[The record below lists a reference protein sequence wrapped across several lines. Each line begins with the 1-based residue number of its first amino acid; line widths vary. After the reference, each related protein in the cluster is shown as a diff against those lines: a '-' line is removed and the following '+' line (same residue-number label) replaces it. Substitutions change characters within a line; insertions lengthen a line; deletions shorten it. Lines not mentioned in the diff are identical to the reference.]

1 MASDDRNAAAKPRPG
16 GGSQEMEIHEATS
29 DFDRTGPGGYRP
41 IENYG
46 IIGDLHTTAL
56 VGMDGSIDWLC
67 LPHHDSSSVFAAILD
82 DAKGGRFKISP
93 MGGGATT
100 KQLYWPDT
108 NVLVTRFFTPDGV
121 GEVTD
126 YMPIGA
132 SAGGRHRIIRR
143 VEVVR
148 GAMTFR
154 MECTPAFDYA
164 RREHETRIV
173 PGGVTFASSDLS
185 LGLASFIPLQQEG
198 DGAFAEF
205 TLREEQ
211 STVFVLREIEA
222 GEYCGVCLST
232 TEEEEIFM
240 QTVEY
245 WRRWLS
251 KCTYTG
257 RWREMVHRSALT
269 LKLLTFEPT
278 GAIVAAP
285 TMGLPEG
292 IGGERNWDY
301 RYTWIR
307 DAAFTL
313 YGLLRIGFTEE
324 AKGFI
329 NWLGSRCQRSKPDGS
344 LQLMYGIDGRQDL
357 REETLDHLDGYR
369 GSRPVRL
376 GNGAYDQLQLDIYG
390 ELMDAV
396 YLYNKHGSPISYD
409 LWTHLR
415 VLINWVCDNWQNEDE
430 GIWETRS
437 GRRNFVYSRL
447 MCWVAI
453 DRGLRLADKRSF
465 PADRDKWLKVRDE
478 IYEEIMEKGWSPER
492 EAFVQSYGDDT
503 LDASNLIMPLVFFLS
518 PSDPRMLK
526 TLDAINRPPKDGGLV
541 SNSLVYRYDVKK
553 SADGLTGEEGTF
565 SLCTFWLVEALT
577 RAGRLEESRLIF
589 EHMLGYANH
598 LGLYAEEIGHH
609 GEALGNFPQ
618 AFTHLTL
625 ISAAYN
631 LDRALGS
638 TG

>member
-1 MASDDRNAAAKPRPG
+1 
-16 GGSQEMEIHEATS
+16 
-29 DFDRTGPGGYRP
+29 
-41 IENYG
+41 
-46 IIGDLHTTAL
+46 
-56 VGMDGSIDWLC
+56 
-67 LPHHDSSSVFAAILD
+67 
-82 DAKGGRFKISP
+82 
-93 MGGGATT
+93 
-100 KQLYWPDT
+100 DT

-121 GEVTD
+121 GEITD

-132 SAGGRHRIIRR
+132 QESGHKRHQIVRR

-148 GAMTFR
+148 GTMTFR
-154 MECTPAFDYA
+154 MECSPAFDYA
-164 RREHETRIV
+164 RKEHETRIV
-173 PGGVTFASSDLS
+173 PGGATFHTSDLS
-185 LGLASFIPLQQEG
+185 LGLTSSFPLEQRDSG
-198 DGAFAEF
+198 TTAEF
-205 TLREEQ
+205 TLQEEQ
-211 STVFVLREIEA
+211 PTVFVLREIEA
-222 GEYCGVCLST
+222 GEDCGVCLPRMD
-232 TEEEEIFM
+232 EEEIFM

-257 RWREMVHRSALT
+257 RWREMVRRSALT

-292 IGGERNWDY
+292 VGGERNWDY

-307 DAAFTL
+307 DAAFTI

-324 AKGFI
+324 AAGFI
-329 NWLGSRCQRSKPDGS
+329 TWLGSRCQRSKPDGS

-376 GNGAYDQLQLDIYG
+376 GNDAYNQLQLDIYG

-415 VLINWVCDNWQNEDE
+415 ALINWVCDNWQNEDE
-430 GIWETRS
+430 GIWETRD

-447 MCWVAI
+447 MCWVAM

-465 PADRDKWLKVRDE
+465 PADHDRWLEVRDR
-478 IYEEIMEKGWSPER
+478 IYEEIMEKGWSQER
-492 EAFVQSYGDDT
+492 EAFVQSYGGDT
-503 LDASNLIMPLVFFLS
+503 LDASSLIMPLVFFLS

-541 SNSLVYRYDVKK
+541 SNSLVYRYDVQK
-553 SADGLTGEEGTF
+553 SADGLMGEEGTF

-598 LGLYAEEIGHH
+598 LGLYAEEIGHR

-638 TG
+638 RG

>member
-1 MASDDRNAAAKPRPG
+1 MT
-16 GGSQEMEIHEATS
+16 IHEAAS
-29 DFDRTGPGGYRP
+29 ESDRTGPGGAPGYQP

-67 LPHHDSSSVFAAILD
+67 LPHHDSPSVFAAILD
-82 DAKGGRFKISP
+82 SAKGGRFKVSAV
-93 MGGGATT
+93 GGEVTT

-108 NVLVTRFFTPDGV
+108 NVLVSRFFTPDGV
-121 GEVTD
+121 GEITD
-126 YMPIGA
+126 YMPIAALESGHK
-132 SAGGRHRIIRR
+132 RHQIVRR

-148 GAMTFR
+148 GTMTFR
-154 MECTPAFDYA
+154 MECSPAFDYA
-164 RREHETRIV
+164 RKEHETRIV
-173 PGGVTFASSDLS
+173 PGGAIFHSLDLS
-185 LGLASFIPLQQEG
+185 LGLASFFPLEQK
-198 DGAFAEF
+198 DNGATAEF
-205 TLREEQ
+205 TLQEEQ

-222 GEYCGVCLST
+222 GEDCGVCLSRMD
-232 TEEEEIFM
+232 EEEIFM

-257 RWREMVHRSALT
+257 RWREMVRRSALT

-285 TMGLPEG
+285 TMGLPES

-307 DAAFTL
+307 DAAFTI

-324 AKGFI
+324 AAGFI
-329 NWLGSRCQRSKPDGS
+329 NWLGSRCQRANPDGS

-357 REETLDHLDGYR
+357 TEEILDHLEGYR
-369 GSRPVRL
+369 SSRPVRL
-376 GNGAYDQLQLDIYG
+376 GNGAYDQVQLDIYG

-415 VLINWVCDNWQNEDE
+415 ALINWVCDNWQNEDE
-430 GIWETRS
+430 GIWETRG

-447 MCWVAI
+447 MCWVAM

-465 PADRDKWLKVRDE
+465 PADHERWLEIRDR
-478 IYEEIMEKGWSPER
+478 IYEEIMEKGWSQER
-492 EAFVQSYGDDT
+492 QAFVQTYGDNT
-503 LDASNLIMPLVFFLS
+503 LDASSLIMPLVFFLS

-541 SNSLVYRYDVKK
+541 SNSLVYRYDVQK

-598 LGLYAEEIGHH
+598 LGLYAEEIGHR

-638 TG
+638 RG